1 MSKNRRKMRAI
12 FSWLMV
18 LCMVMTMGM
27 FTAQTASA
35 DRGDTPEHH
44 KMREGVFRF
53 YSSEEGSSVFWV
65 VCSGSAACS
74 RSFRFSC

>member
-35 DRGDTPEHH
+35 DTGDTPAHSKTATDNEDGTY
-44 KMREGVFRF
+44 K
-53 YSSEEGSSVFWV
+53 
-65 VCSGSAACS
+65 
-74 RSFRFSC
+74 